1 MHMVKLMQKET
12 TTATTTT
19 TTANKQKQ
27 KIRKNLQEK
36 DLTPGE
42 VKMQRKFCVVG
53 NFESKLS

>member
-1 MHMVKLMQKET
+1 MHMVKVIQKETT

-19 TTANKQKQ
+19 ATTANKQKQ

-42 VKMQRKFCVVG
+42 VKMQRKFCVSL
-53 NFESKLS
+53 FCSW

>member
-1 MHMVKLMQKET
+1 MYMVKLIQKET
-12 TTATTTT
+12 ATTATTTT

-42 VKMQRKFCVVG
+42 VKMHRKFCVSL
-53 NFESKLS
+53 FCSW